1 MDLDAVALRYAQ
13 LAQTMSETVAAVP
26 RDRWDA
32 ASPCPDWTAREVLGH
47 VVDLHARLLTL
58 SAAPTPSLPSV
69 ADDPVGAWEAAADA
83 ASAALDD
90 PEVALLEFDSQLA
103 GPTTLA
109 AIFGTFGAVDLVV
122 HRWDLAR
129 ATGVDETIA
138 PDDLA
143 FVWDFV
149 KDKGDLMRS
158 PGGFGPALEVPVDAG
173 EQERVL
179 AFLGRG

>member
-1 MDLDAVALRYAQ
+1 MDLDAVALRYAH
-13 LAQTMSETVAAVP
+13 LALKMSETVAAVP
-26 RDRWDA
+26 PERWSH
-32 ASPCPDWTAREVLGH
+32 ASPCPDWTARDVLGH
-47 VVDLHARLLTL
+47 VVDLHARLLTM
-58 SAAPTPSLPSV
+58 SAAPSPALPSV
-69 ADDPVGAWEAAADA
+69 EDDPVGAWEGAADA

-90 PEVALLEFDSQLA
+90 PAVALLEFDSQFA
-103 GPTTLA
+103 GVTTLA
-109 AIFGTFGAVDLVV
+109 AVMGTFGAVDLVV

-129 ATGVDETIA
+129 AAGVDDTID

-158 PGGFGPALEVPVDAG
+158 PGGFGPALEVSADAG

-179 AFLGRG
+179 AFLGRR